1 MIADPP
7 VFVGVALHRR
17 CRSDVSLLHLR
28 CICCGSCHVI
38 LRPESFEHRNEQRVA
53 CWRTSANTAAPARR
67 VMAWCA
73 SAVFKGGVIGNCLI
87 KIDVTRIVNMSKK
100 TVVLSKKLG
109 SLAKKLPKWSLY
121 VMVRT
126 IYVPLVRTV
135 YHGSN
140 GTMVLVRGN
149 LARYPI
155 PLAPSTAYSESLFI
169 RIDL

>member
-87 KIDVTRIVNMSKK
+87 KIDVTRIVNMI
-100 TVVLSKKLG
+100 KKLW
-109 SLAKKLPKWSLY
+109 SLAKKTPK
-121 VMVRT
+121 MVFICDGTYHIRT
-126 IYVPLVRTV
+126 IGTYRVPWVKW
-135 YHGSN
+135 YY
-140 GTMVLVRGN
+140 GTGTWQLRQ
-149 LARYPI
+149 
-155 PLAPSTAYSESLFI
+155 
-169 RIDL
+169 